1 MIKSEEQWPLAVWR
15 EVLVVQHLKCTDPL
29 EETPRNE
36 IYQKVEKSTQEI
48 QSDSKH
54 HTILLAE

>member
-1 MIKSEEQWPLAVWR
+1 MTSCSMKRGSCCATPN
-15 EVLVVQHLKCTDPL
+15 PL

-48 QSDSKH
+48 QSDTKH